1 MPNNHTQNP
10 DDELI
15 IISKSE
21 QKRSVQKMEAMGA
34 ALIKLN
40 NKQLEGLPLDD
51 LLREAIDTAKRIKVG
66 NALNR
71 QMRYIGKLIRK
82 MDYEAIEAAI
92 NLMHQEGNVHEK
104 ITYQAEQWR
113 DTLIENGSEASST
126 FIDAFPLGNR
136 QKLNQLI
143 RAAIKEQSSSNS
155 QKQPT
160 NKQRK
165 LLFTYIRQILS
176 ESR

>member
-15 IISKSE
+15 IIIKSE
-21 QKRSVQKMEAMGA
+21 QKRSAQKMEAMGA
-34 ALIKLN
+34 TLIKLN

-92 NLMHQEGNVHEK
+92 
-104 ITYQAEQWR
+104 
-113 DTLIENGSEASST
+113 
-126 FIDAFPLGNR
+126 
-136 QKLNQLI
+136 
-143 RAAIKEQSSSNS
+143 AALPVS
-155 QKQPT
+155 P
-160 NKQRK
+160 
-165 LLFTYIRQILS
+165 
-176 ESR
+176 